1 MILGF
6 LRIVAIGMILLFT
19 VGIVAGAEYPGQ
31 AYGPYF
37 IGSKIYVG
45 DVNPSTGYG
54 LSGDFYFN
62 NQTGDV
68 YNRSAVAWVWIGNL
82 IGPMNQTAN
91 LTSSGGGNASSVFSP
106 LTATDGA
113 IAFYNGTSGKWIN
126 ASDVIIGPSI
136 IDVVNHYIGNLLD
149 PVNPQDAATKNYVDL
164 ANASMKLYVDTNTTA
179 TNNSMKLY
187 VDTNLTA
194 TNNSM
199 KVYVDQNITAT
210 NNSMKLY
217 VDTNITATNNSM
229 KAYVD
234 SKVGGGGTGITN
246 PEGSTT
252 NRAIMIWN
260 GTGGVYANNSLL
272 TISSAGLLSGLITP
286 LAAGDAATKGY
297 VDAVNVT
304 QTNNLTATN
313 NTMKI
318 YVDQN
323 TTATNNS
330 MKLYVD
336 TNTTA
341 TNNSMKLY
349 VDTNL
354 TATNNSMKAYVDG
367 LVGVNNTLVSGPDV
381 SVVDVIAVFYST
393 TGRVIKEG
401 TESIASLKA
410 SILATTNT
418 WISQNKSEAKNEA
431 LIAASA
437 NETAIIKNQ
446 TAMAGNDTA
455 FAANDTVR
463 DTIANVSSHKVE
475 GIASSTANN
484 ITGFADTGG
493 HLLVD
498 LGYTIATLKAYVLAD
513 ANSFILQNRTDI
525 ITADRI
531 NRTLRANLTF
541 MAQSMYPSGLSPA
554 TVQAPN
560 STGNSNQTLTTL
572 GFPQATQINASLA
585 YVMNPDWNGKWLCQT
600 FIWYTSGG
608 TGTVV
613 WDTRVRCGIGGTAR
627 FGPWSVNSTI
637 AQTVTGTD
645 VWHFTS
651 LSPPIMPVGA
661 TGGGAIC
668 QWQFSRLSGTL
679 AQSADLVAVVNQYE
693 IN

>member
-1 MILGF
+1 
-6 LRIVAIGMILLFT
+6 
-19 VGIVAGAEYPGQ
+19 
-31 AYGPYF
+31 
-37 IGSKIYVG
+37 
-45 DVNPSTGYG
+45 
-54 LSGDFYFN
+54 
-62 NQTGDV
+62 
-68 YNRSAVAWVWIGNL
+68 
-82 IGPMNQTAN
+82 
-91 LTSSGGGNASSVFSP
+91 
-106 LTATDGA
+106 
-113 IAFYNGTSGKWIN
+113 
-126 ASDVIIGPSI
+126 
-136 IDVVNHYIGNLLD
+136 
-149 PVNPQDAATKNYVDL
+149 
-164 ANASMKLYVDTNTTA
+164 
-179 TNNSMKLY
+179 
-187 VDTNLTA
+187 
-194 TNNSM
+194 
-199 KVYVDQNITAT
+199 
-210 NNSMKLY
+210 
-217 VDTNITATNNSM
+217 
-229 KAYVD
+229 
-234 SKVGGGGTGITN
+234 
-246 PEGSTT
+246 
-252 NRAIMIWN
+252 
-260 GTGGVYANNSLL
+260 
-272 TISSAGLLSGLITP
+272 
-286 LAAGDAATKGY
+286 
-297 VDAVNVT
+297 
-304 QTNNLTATN
+304 
-313 NTMKI
+313 
-318 YVDQN
+318 
-323 TTATNNS
+323 
-330 MKLYVD
+330 
-336 TNTTA
+336 
-341 TNNSMKLY
+341 
-349 VDTNL
+349 
-354 TATNNSMKAYVDG
+354 
-367 LVGVNNTLVSGPDV
+367 
-381 SVVDVIAVFYST
+381 VDVIAVFYST

-541 MAQSMYPSGLSPA
+541 MAQSMYPSGLNPA